1 MSRQSR
7 KREARKNHKPV
18 VVNSVLERKRRQQ
31 VDKFTSIR
39 NDMKLEQKLVKTI
52 KKVLLRIE
60 NPRYRYWT
68 RAVVLFDPLFI
79 AVEPDPK
86 KRRAVLMRIFKLRP
100 RTGDALWV
108 TVIWRHQSSQ
118 HKQSLR
124 YAIKYKLINKQV

>member
-1 MSRQSR
+1 
-7 KREARKNHKPV
+7 V

>member
-1 MSRQSR
+1 MNRQSGKRIAKR
-7 KREARKNHKPV
+7 KQKSV
-18 VVNSVLERKRRQQ
+18 VINSVLKRRRRQQ
-31 VDKFTSIR
+31 VERFTSIR
-39 NDMKLEQKLVKTI
+39 DNMKLEQKLVKTI

-100 RTGDALWV
+100 RVTDAPWV
-108 TVIWRHQSSQ
+108 LVIWKHQSSQ